1 MSSDA
6 KDALVQQQ
14 LNALIGLYQHHLDL
28 FLKWITIYSTV
39 VVAIAVY
46 IFNQEINAQVR
57 RWIPVLIAAG
67 SLVVC
72 FGCLTMWYWL
82 KQLQDEINQL
92 SDKLGESRY
101 PSLLGIKMT
110 LIAGVVTAS
119 FAVGNLVYS
128 LLGTFDMTN
137 TVPVK

>member
-1 MSSDA
+1 MTSNT

-28 FLKWITIYSTV
+28 FLKWITIYSTFV
-39 VVAIAVY
+39 GAIIVY
-46 IFNQEINAQVR
+46 VFNQETETIIR
-57 RWIPVLIAAG
+57 KWIPMLIAAA

-82 KQLQDEINQL
+82 KQLQEEINQL
-92 SDKLGESRY
+92 SDRLNESRY

-110 LIAGVVTAS
+110 IIAAIVTAV
-119 FAVGNLVYS
+119 FALGNILYS
-128 LLGTFDMTN
+128 AIWIFTSI
-137 TVPVK
+137 